1 MPVAWGVQDCAGVGC
16 GGVFGGDVMG
26 RVGLGDVLACGVAG
40 SLLWFA
46 GQRLARKRRRIE
58 MGGRTVLITGG
69 SRGLGLLLARELV
82 GLGAKVAVCGRNEE
96 ELRAVR
102 HEFAGRA
109 LVALPCDVTKR
120 AEVEQLV
127 ADVEEVFGPV
137 DVLIN
142 NAGTITVG
150 PLELMTA
157 EDYEEAMDLHF
168 WAPLWTTLTVL
179 PSMRERGMGR
189 IVNISSIGGKVPVP
203 HLAPYVASKFALTGW
218 SETVRAEV
226 AKDGIYVTTVCPG
239 LMRTGSPRNV
249 GVKGRYEQE
258 YAWFVLGDSLPG
270 MSMSARRAARRIID
284 AAMHGD
290 GEVVLGLPAQVA
302 ARLHGVAPGFV
313 SELMRLQN
321 QLVLPR
327 RPEKWDSGEGA
338 RKHAG
343 WESESWVG
351 RSFLTKLT
359 QKAAQE
365 NNEVRGGGRPG

>member
-1 MPVAWGVQDCAGVGC
+1 
-16 GGVFGGDVMG
+16 
-26 RVGLGDVLACGVAG
+26 
-40 SLLWFA
+40 
-46 GQRLARKRRRIE
+46 
-58 MGGRTVLITGG
+58 
-69 SRGLGLLLARELV
+69 
-82 GLGAKVAVCGRNEE
+82 
-96 ELRAVR
+96 
-102 HEFAGRA
+102 
-109 LVALPCDVTKR
+109 
-120 AEVEQLV
+120 
-127 ADVEEVFGPV
+127 VFGPV

-258 YAWFVLGDSLPG
+258 YGWFVLGDSLPG
-270 MSMSARRAARRIID
+270 ASMSARRAARKIVD

-290 GEVVLGLPAQVA
+290 GEVILGVPAQAA
-302 ARLHGVAPGFV
+302 ARLYGVAPGFV
-313 SELMRLQN
+313 AELVRLQN
-321 QLVLPR
+321 QWVLPR

-338 RKHAG
+338 AKQMG
-343 WESESWVG
+343 WESESGVT
-351 RSFLTKLT
+351 RSFLTTLT
-359 QKAAQE
+359 QKAAAE
-365 NNEVRGGGRPG
+365 NNEVRSEGRPG